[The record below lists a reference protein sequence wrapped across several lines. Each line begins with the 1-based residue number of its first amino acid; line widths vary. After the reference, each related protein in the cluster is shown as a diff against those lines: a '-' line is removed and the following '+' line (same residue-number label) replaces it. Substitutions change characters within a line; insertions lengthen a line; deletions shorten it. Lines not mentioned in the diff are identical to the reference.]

1 MLSAAA
7 VLVCALDL
15 LARPA
20 STFPPIVLLDTRP
33 ADVSATAEAF
43 IRRDPDTIY
52 VLTSTTVFRAA
63 QAGRRDALLKVASIL
78 VHEQWHVNHG
88 ADEEGAYRA
97 QLMALYSM
105 GISHDRPVAA
115 GIRRAMFTVIR
126 ARKRAEQQ
134 PAH

>member
-1 MLSAAA
+1 MLTAAA

-20 STFPPIVLLDTRP
+20 SSFPPIVLLDTRP

-43 IRRDPDTIY
+43 VRRDPDTIY
-52 VLTSTTVFRAA
+52 VLTSTLAFRAA
-63 QAGRRDALLKVASIL
+63 QAGRRDALLKIASIL
-78 VHEQWHVNHG
+78 VHEQWHIQNG
-88 ADEEGAYRA
+88 PDEQGAYQA
-97 QLMALYSM
+97 QLMALYAM
-105 GISHDRPVAA
+105 GVSHNRPVAA